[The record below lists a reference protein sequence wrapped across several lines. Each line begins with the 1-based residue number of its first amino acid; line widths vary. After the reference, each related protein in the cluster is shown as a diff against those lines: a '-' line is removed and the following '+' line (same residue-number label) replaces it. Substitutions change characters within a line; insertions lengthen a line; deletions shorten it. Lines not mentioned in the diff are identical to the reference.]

1 MRTTTRKGKS
11 SLFLAQLRKKM
22 GESEEKRYLFIMSYG
37 CEVTHIEDN
46 NSLTKADSHESFL
59 STMTFR

>member
-1 MRTTTRKGKS
+1 
-11 SLFLAQLRKKM
+11 M